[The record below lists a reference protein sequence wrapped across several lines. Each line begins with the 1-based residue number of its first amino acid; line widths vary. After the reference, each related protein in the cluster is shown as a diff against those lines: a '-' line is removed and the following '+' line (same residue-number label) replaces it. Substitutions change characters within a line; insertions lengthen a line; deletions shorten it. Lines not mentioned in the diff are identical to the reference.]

1 MAPNSEKRLDGKKT
15 AQEVRDLLKGRV
27 ARLKEKGIVPGL
39 SVTLVGEDPASK
51 VYVGAKD
58 AAAKEV
64 GMNATTHRLP
74 ADISEADLRAH
85 LIAQN
90 NDPAVHGI
98 LLQLPLPKHLPEDSL
113 LNLIAAEKD
122 VDGFH
127 PVSLGNV
134 MLGRPGFKP
143 CTPWGVQVLLRR
155 YGISL
160 KGKHVV
166 IVGRS
171 NIVGK
176 PLANL
181 LVQKADDADATVTV
195 CHSGTKDL
203 ARFTR
208 EADVLVAAI
217 GRGEF
222 ITGDMVKDGA
232 VVVDVGMNRVDDASL
247 PKGYRLCGDV
257 DFQSVEP
264 KASFITPVPG
274 GVGPMTIAMLLANT
288 VWSAERGA
296 GIVSQQDPF
305 AN

>member
-1 MAPNSEKRLDGKKT
+1 MSQLLDGKKT
-15 AQEVRDLLKGRV
+15 AQEIRDLLKGRV
-27 ARLKEKGIVPGL
+27 ARLKDKGVVPGL

-64 GMNATTHRLP
+64 GMHATTHRLP
-74 ADISEADLRAH
+74 AGISEADLRAH

-90 NDPAVHGI
+90 NDAAVHGI
-98 LLQLPLPKHLPEDSL
+98 LLQLPLPKHLPEESL
-113 LNLIAAEKD
+113 LDLIAAEKD

-203 ARFTR
+203 ARYTR
-208 EADVLVAAI
+208 DADVLVAAI

-222 ITGDMVKDGA
+222 ITADMVKDGA
-232 VVVDVGMNRVDDASL
+232 VVVDVGMNRVDDAAL

-257 DFQSVEP
+257 DFKAVEP
-264 KASFITPVPG
+264 KAASITPVPG
-274 GVGPMTIAMLLANT
+274 GVGPMTIAMLLSNT
-288 VWSAERGA
+288 VWSAERAA
-296 GIVSQQDPF
+296 GIESAQDPF

>member
-1 MAPNSEKRLDGKKT
+1 MSILIDGKKT
-15 AQEVRDLLKGRV
+15 AQEVRTLLKTRV
-27 ARLKEKGIVPGL
+27 EALKEKGVVPGL

-51 VYVGAKD
+51 VYVASKD

-64 GMNATTHRLP
+64 GMNAWTHKLP
-74 ADISEADLRAH
+74 KDISEADLRAH

-90 NDPAVHGI
+90 NDPSVHGI
-98 LLQLPLPKHLPEDSL
+98 LLQLPLPKHLPEDAL

-203 ARFTR
+203 AAYTR
-208 EADVLVAAI
+208 QADVLVAAI

-257 DFQSVEP
+257 DFKSVEP
-264 KASFITPVPG
+264 KASYITPVPG
-274 GVGPMTIAMLLANT
+274 GVGPMTISMLLANT
-288 VWSAERGA
+288 VWSAERTA
-296 GIVSQQDPF
+296 GIERPLDPF
-305 AN
+305 A

>member
-1 MAPNSEKRLDGKKT
+1 MSQLLDGKKT

-74 ADISEADLRAH
+74 ADVSEADLRAH

-90 NDPAVHGI
+90 NDPSVHGI

-222 ITGDMVKDGA
+222 ITADMIKDGA

-257 DFQSVEP
+257 DFKSVEP
-264 KASFITPVPG
+264 KASSITPVPG

-305 AN
+305 EN

>member
-1 MAPNSEKRLDGKKT
+1 MSQLLDGKKT

-27 ARLKEKGIVPGL
+27 AALKEKGIVPGL

-64 GMNATTHRLP
+64 GMNAWTHRLP

-90 NDPAVHGI
+90 NDASVHGI

-113 LNLIAAEKD
+113 LNLIAADKD

-160 KGKHVV
+160 KGKHVG

-181 LVQKADDADATVTV
+181 LVQKASDADATVTV

-208 EADVLVAAI
+208 DADVVVAAM
-217 GRGEF
+217 GAAEF
-222 ITGDMVKDGA
+222 IRGDMVKDGA
-232 VVVDVGMNRVDDASL
+232 VVVDVGMNRVDDAAL

-257 DFQSVEP
+257 DFKSAEA

-288 VWSAERGA
+288 VWSAERRA
-296 GIVSQQDPF
+296 GIVSAQDPF
-305 AN
+305 DN

>member
-1 MAPNSEKRLDGKKT
+1 MAQILDGKKV
-15 AQEVRDLLKGRV
+15 AQEIRSLLKGRV
-27 ARLKEKGIVPGL
+27 ARLAEKGIVPGL

-51 VYVGAKD
+51 VYVASKD

-64 GMNATTHRLP
+64 GMQAWTHRLP

-98 LLQLPLPKHLPEDSL
+98 LLQLPLPKHLPEESL

-143 CTPWGVQVLLRR
+143 CTPWGVQVLLQRA
-155 YGISL
+155 GISL
-160 KGKHVV
+160 RGKHVV

-181 LVQKADDADATVTV
+181 LVQKAADADATVTV

-208 EADVLVAAI
+208 EADVVVAAI
-217 GRGEF
+217 GSAEF
-222 ITGDMVKDGA
+222 ITGEMVREGA
-232 VVVDVGMNRVDDASL
+232 VVVDVGMNRVNDATL

-257 DFQSVEP
+257 HFASVEP

-288 VWSAERGA
+288 VWSAELKA
-296 GIVSQQDPF
+296 GIDGKQDPF
-305 AN
+305 ANA

>member
-1 MAPNSEKRLDGKKT
+1 
-15 AQEVRDLLKGRV
+15 
-27 ARLKEKGIVPGL
+27 
-39 SVTLVGEDPASK
+39 VTLVGEDPASK
-51 VYVGAKD
+51 VYVASKD

-64 GMNATTHRLP
+64 GMNAWTHRLP
-74 ADISEADLRAH
+74 ATISEADLRAH
-85 LIAQN
+85 LIARN
-90 NDPAVHGI
+90 NDPNVHGI
-98 LLQLPLPKHLPEDSL
+98 LLQLPLPKHLPEESL

-155 YGISL
+155 SGVSL

-181 LVQKADDADATVTV
+181 LVQKAEDADATVTV

-203 ARFTR
+203 ASLTR
-208 EADVLVAAI
+208 QADVLVAAI
-217 GRGEF
+217 GRAEF
-222 ITGDMVKDGA
+222 IKADMVKDGA
-232 VVVDVGMNRVDDASL
+232 VVVDVGMNRVEDASL

-257 DFQSVEP
+257 DFKAVEP
-264 KASFITPVPG
+264 KASSITPVPG

-288 VWSAERGA
+288 VWSAEIKA
-296 GIVSQQDPF
+296 GIDGKQDPF
-305 AN
+305 A

>member
-1 MAPNSEKRLDGKKT
+1 MASLLDGKKV
-15 AQEVRDLLKGRV
+15 AQEVRERLKGRV
-27 ARLKEKGIVPGL
+27 ARLKERGVTPGL

-51 VYVGAKD
+51 VYVASKD
-58 AAAKEV
+58 AAAKDV
-64 GMNATTHRLP
+64 GMNAWTHRLP
-74 ADISEADLRAH
+74 ATISEADLRAH

-155 YGISL
+155 SGVSL

-181 LVQKADDADATVTV
+181 LVQKAEDADATVTV

-203 ARFTR
+203 ASLTR
-208 EADVLVAAI
+208 QADVLVAAI
-217 GRGEF
+217 GRAEF
-222 ITGDMVKDGA
+222 ITADMVKDGA
-232 VVVDVGMNRVDDASL
+232 VVVDVGMNRVEDASL

-257 DFQSVEP
+257 DFKGVEP
-264 KASFITPVPG
+264 KSSAITPVPG

-288 VWSAERGA
+288 VWSAEIKA
-296 GIVSQQDPF
+296 GIDGKQDPF
-305 AN
+305 A

>member
-1 MAPNSEKRLDGKKT
+1 MAPSPDKKLDGKKT

-27 ARLKEKGIVPGL
+27 EALKARGITPGL

-90 NDPAVHGI
+90 NDPSVHGI

-203 ARFTR
+203 ARYTR

-222 ITGDMVKDGA
+222 ITGDMIKEGA

-257 DFQSVEP
+257 DFKTAEP
-264 KASFITPVPG
+264 KASAITPVPG

-296 GIVSQQDPF
+296 GIASKQDPF

>member
-1 MAPNSEKRLDGKKT
+1 MASLLDGKKV
-15 AQEVRDLLKGRV
+15 AQEVRERLKGRV
-27 ARLKEKGIVPGL
+27 ARLKEKGVTPGL

-90 NDPAVHGI
+90 NDPSVHGI
-98 LLQLPLPKHLPEDSL
+98 LLQLPLPKGLPEESL

-155 YGISL
+155 SGVSL

-181 LVQKADDADATVTV
+181 LVQKAEDADATVTV

-203 ARFTR
+203 STLTKQ
-208 EADVLVAAI
+208 ADVLVAAI
-217 GRGEF
+217 GRAEF
-222 ITGDMVKDGA
+222 IKADMVKDGA
-232 VVVDVGMNRVDDASL
+232 VVVDVGMNRVEDPSS

-257 DFQSVEP
+257 DFKGVEP
-264 KASFITPVPG
+264 KASAITPVPG

-288 VWSAERGA
+288 VWSAERTA
-296 GIVSQQDPF
+296 GIGGVQDPF
-305 AN
+305 ES

>member
-1 MAPNSEKRLDGKKT
+1 MALLLDGKKT
-15 AQEVRDLLKGRV
+15 AQEVRERLKGRV
-27 ARLKEKGIVPGL
+27 AHLKAQGVTPGL

-51 VYVGAKD
+51 VYVASKD
-58 AAAKEV
+58 AAAKDV
-64 GMNATTHRLP
+64 GMNAWTHRLP
-74 ADISEADLRAH
+74 ATISEADLRAH

-90 NDPAVHGI
+90 NDPNVHGI
-98 LLQLPLPKHLPEDSL
+98 LLQLPLPKHLPEESL

-155 YGISL
+155 SGVSL

-181 LVQKADDADATVTV
+181 LVQKAEDADATVTV

-203 ARFTR
+203 ASLTR
-208 EADVLVAAI
+208 QADVLVAAI
-217 GRGEF
+217 GRAEF
-222 ITGDMVKDGA
+222 ITADMVKDGA
-232 VVVDVGMNRVDDASL
+232 VVVDVGMNRVEDTSL

-257 DFQSVEP
+257 DFKAVEP
-264 KASFITPVPG
+264 KASSITPVPG

-288 VWSAERGA
+288 VWSAELKA
-296 GIVSQQDPF
+296 GIDGKQDPF
-305 AN
+305 A

>member
-1 MAPNSEKRLDGKKT
+1 MSQLLDGKKT
-15 AQEVRDLLKGRV
+15 AQEIRNLLKDRV
-27 ARLKEKGIVPGL
+27 ARLKDKGVVPGL

-64 GMNATTHRLP
+64 GMNAATHRLP

-98 LLQLPLPKHLPEDSL
+98 LLQLPLPKHLPEESL

-203 ARFTR
+203 ARYTR

-222 ITGDMVKDGA
+222 ITAGMVKDGA
-232 VVVDVGMNRVDDASL
+232 VVVDVGMNRVEDASL

-257 DFQSVEP
+257 DFKGVEP
-264 KASFITPVPG
+264 KAASITPVPG
-274 GVGPMTIAMLLANT
+274 GVGPMTIAMLLSNT
-288 VWSAERGA
+288 VWSAERAA
-296 GIVSQQDPF
+296 GIESAQDPF

>member
-1 MAPNSEKRLDGKKT
+1 MAQILDGKKV
-15 AQEVRDLLKGRV
+15 AQEVRDRLKGRV
-27 ARLKEKGIVPGL
+27 TRLAKQGIVPGL

-51 VYVGAKD
+51 VYVASKD
-58 AAAKEV
+58 AAAKDV
-64 GMNATTHRLP
+64 GMKAWTHRLP
-74 ADISEADLRAH
+74 ADVSEADLRAH

-98 LLQLPLPKHLPEDSL
+98 LLQLPLPKHLPEESL

-143 CTPWGVQVLLRR
+143 CTPWGVQVLLHRA
-155 YGISL
+155 GISL

-181 LVQKADDADATVTV
+181 LVQKAEDADATVTV

-203 ARFTR
+203 AAITR
-208 EADVLVAAI
+208 QADVVVAAI
-217 GRGEF
+217 GRAEF
-222 ITGDMVKDGA
+222 VTADMVKEGA
-232 VVVDVGMNRVDDASL
+232 VVVDVGINRVEDASL

-257 DFQSVEP
+257 DFKAVEA
-264 KASFITPVPG
+264 KASAITPVPG

-288 VWSAERGA
+288 VWSAELKA
-296 GIVSQQDPF
+296 GIEGKQDPF
-305 AN
+305 Q

>member
-1 MAPNSEKRLDGKKT
+1 MAPSPDKKLDGKKT

-27 ARLKEKGIVPGL
+27 EALKARGITPGL

-90 NDPAVHGI
+90 NDPSVHGI

-203 ARFTR
+203 ARYTR

-222 ITGDMVKDGA
+222 ITGDMIKDGA

-257 DFQSVEP
+257 DFKTAEP
-264 KASFITPVPG
+264 KASAITPVPG

-296 GIVSQQDPF
+296 GIASKQDPF

>member
-1 MAPNSEKRLDGKKT
+1 MALLLDGKKV
-15 AQEVRDLLKGRV
+15 AQEVRERLKGRV
-27 ARLKEKGIVPGL
+27 ARLKERGVTPGL

-51 VYVGAKD
+51 VYVSSKD
-58 AAAKEV
+58 AAAKDV
-64 GMNATTHRLP
+64 GMNAWTHRLP
-74 ADISEADLRAH
+74 ATVSEADLRAH
-85 LIAQN
+85 LVAQN
-90 NDPAVHGI
+90 NDPSVHGI
-98 LLQLPLPKHLPEDSL
+98 LLQLPLPKGLPEESL
-113 LNLIAAEKD
+113 LNLIAGEKD

-155 YGISL
+155 SGVSL

-181 LVQKADDADATVTV
+181 LVQKAEDADATVTV

-203 ARFTR
+203 AALTR
-208 EADVLVAAI
+208 QADVLVAAI
-217 GRGEF
+217 GRAEF
-222 ITGDMVKDGA
+222 IRADMVKDGA
-232 VVVDVGMNRVDDASL
+232 VVVDVGMNRVEDASL

-257 DFQSVEP
+257 DFKDVEP
-264 KASFITPVPG
+264 KASSITPVPG

-288 VWSAERGA
+288 VWSAELKA
-296 GIVSQQDPF
+296 GIDGKQDPF
-305 AN
+305 Q

>member
-1 MAPNSEKRLDGKKT
+1 MAQILDGKKV
-15 AQEVRDLLKGRV
+15 AQEVRSLLKGRV
-27 ARLKEKGIVPGL
+27 ARLADKGVVPGL
-39 SVTLVGEDPASK
+39 SVTLVGEDAASK
-51 VYVGAKD
+51 VYVASKD

-64 GMNATTHRLP
+64 GMMASTHRLP
-74 ADISEADLRAH
+74 ADISEAEVRAH

-90 NDPAVHGI
+90 NDPSVHGI

-113 LNLIAAEKD
+113 LNLIAADKD

-143 CTPWGVQVLLRR
+143 CTPWGVQVLLHRA
-155 YGISL
+155 GISL

-181 LVQKADDADATVTV
+181 LVQKAADADATVTV
-195 CHSGTKDL
+195 CHSGTRDL

-208 EADVLVAAI
+208 EADVVVAAI
-217 GRGEF
+217 GRAEF
-222 ITGDMVKDGA
+222 ITGDMVREGA
-232 VVVDVGMNRVDDASL
+232 VVVDVGINRVEDASL

-257 DFQSVEP
+257 HFASVEP

-288 VWSAERGA
+288 VWSAELKA
-296 GIVSQQDPF
+296 GIDSKHDPF
-305 AN
+305 Q

>member
-1 MAPNSEKRLDGKKT
+1 M
-15 AQEVRDLLKGRV
+15 
-27 ARLKEKGIVPGL
+27 
-39 SVTLVGEDPASK
+39 
-51 VYVGAKD
+51 
-58 AAAKEV
+58 AAA
-64 GMNATTHRLP
+64 THRLP
-74 ADISEADLRAH
+74 KDIAEADLRAH

-98 LLQLPLPKHLPEDSL
+98 LLQLPLPKHLPEENL

-203 ARFTR
+203 ARYTR
-208 EADVLVAAI
+208 DADVVVAAL
-217 GRGEF
+217 GRAEF
-222 ITGDMVKDGA
+222 VTGDMIKEGA
-232 VVVDVGMNRVDDASL
+232 VVVDVGINRVDDPAL

-257 DFQSVEP
+257 DFASVEP

-288 VWSAERGA
+288 VWSAERMA
-296 GIVSQQDPF
+296 GIERPQDPF
-305 AN
+305 A

>member
-1 MAPNSEKRLDGKKT
+1 MSQLLDGKKT

-27 ARLKEKGIVPGL
+27 ARLKGKGVVPGL

-64 GMNATTHRLP
+64 GMHATTHRLP

-90 NDPAVHGI
+90 NDPTVHGI
-98 LLQLPLPKHLPEDSL
+98 LLQLPLPKHLPEESL

-203 ARFTR
+203 ASYTR
-208 EADVLVAAI
+208 QADVLVAAI

-222 ITGDMVKDGA
+222 ITADMVKDGA

-257 DFQSVEP
+257 DFKSVEP
-264 KASFITPVPG
+264 KASAITPVPG

-288 VWSAERGA
+288 VWSAELKA
-296 GIVSQQDPF
+296 GIPGKQDPF
-305 AN
+305 QGKDET

>member
-1 MAPNSEKRLDGKKT
+1 MSILIDGKKT
-15 AQEVRDLLKGRV
+15 AQEVRTLLKTRV
-27 ARLKEKGIVPGL
+27 EALKEKGVVPGL

-51 VYVGAKD
+51 VYVASKD

-64 GMNATTHRLP
+64 GMNAWTHKLP
-74 ADISEADLRAH
+74 KDISEADLRAH

-90 NDPAVHGI
+90 NDPSVHGI
-98 LLQLPLPKHLPEDSL
+98 LLQLPLPKHLPEDAL

-203 ARFTR
+203 AAYTR
-208 EADVLVAAI
+208 QADVLVAAI

-257 DFQSVEP
+257 DFKSVEP
-264 KASFITPVPG
+264 KASYITPVPG

-288 VWSAERGA
+288 VWSAERTA
-296 GIVSQQDPF
+296 GIERPLDPF
-305 AN
+305 A

>member
-1 MAPNSEKRLDGKKT
+1 MAQILDGKKV
-15 AQEVRDLLKGRV
+15 AQEVRSLLKGRV

-39 SVTLVGEDPASK
+39 SVTLVGEDAASK
-51 VYVGAKD
+51 VYVASKD
-58 AAAKEV
+58 AAAKDV
-64 GMNATTHRLP
+64 GMNAWTHRLP
-74 ADISEADLRAH
+74 AAIPEAELRAH
-85 LIAQN
+85 LLAQN
-90 NDPAVHGI
+90 ADPAVHGI
-98 LLQLPLPKHLPEDSL
+98 LLQLPLPKHLPEETL
-113 LNLIAAEKD
+113 LNLIAADKD

-143 CTPWGVQVLLRR
+143 CTPWGVQVLLARS
-155 YGISL
+155 GISL
-160 KGKHVV
+160 RGKHVV

-181 LVQKADDADATVTV
+181 LVQKAEDADATVTV

-208 EADVLVAAI
+208 EADVLVAAL
-217 GRGEF
+217 GRAEF
-222 ITGDMVKDGA
+222 VTGDMVKQGA
-232 VVVDVGMNRVDDASL
+232 VVVDVGINRVDDASL

-257 DFQSVEP
+257 DFKAVEP
-264 KASFITPVPG
+264 KASAITPVPG

-288 VWSAERGA
+288 VWSAELKA
-296 GIVSQQDPF
+296 GIVNPQDPF
-305 AN
+305 Q